1 MKFLVKLL
9 YTKMR
14 PGKGVESNKIY
25 GGEYEAESI
34 LRAAELCIAELRQQI
49 QRESNESGEMI
60 LFDISNIHV
69 KRGGASVL

>member
-34 LRAAELCIAELRQQI
+34 LKAAELCITELRQQI

-69 KRGGASVL
+69 KRGGTSVL

>member
-34 LRAAELCIAELRQQI
+34 LKAAELCIAELRQQI

-69 KRGGASVL
+69 KRGGTGVL

>member
-34 LRAAELCIAELRQQI
+34 LKAAELCIAELRQQI
-49 QRESNESGEMI
+49 QRESNEIGDMI

-69 KRGGASVL
+69 KRGGTSVL